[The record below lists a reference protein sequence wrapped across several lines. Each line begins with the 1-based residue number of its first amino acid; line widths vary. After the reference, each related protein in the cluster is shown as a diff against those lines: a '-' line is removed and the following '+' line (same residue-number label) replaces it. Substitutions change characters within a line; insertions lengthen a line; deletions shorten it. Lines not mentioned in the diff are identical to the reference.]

1 MIDTELLRKE
11 PEKVEKALALRGEDG
26 GILEKMVKLDEEWR
40 NEKGEA
46 DELRAERNKL
56 GPQIAEAKKKGD
68 DASELLEKG
77 EKIAK
82 KLEKIGEAEKK
93 FEEKRN
99 ALMLTIPN
107 IPHDSVPEGK
117 DESGNVEL
125 RKWGKPSKKSGDVE
139 PHYELGARTGAI
151 DFERGA
157 KLGGHRFTIMKGWA
171 AKLERTL
178 AQYML
183 KMAESAGYTEFG
195 LPYMVKEECL
205 VGTGQLPKFRT
216 DLYQTEEA
224 EIQNQLW
231 MIPTAEVP
239 LVNVH
244 RDEVLGEEK
253 LPLKYCA
260 FTQCFRREAGEYGRD
275 IKGLMRQHQF
285 GKVELVKFAKPEE
298 SYKELESLTVDA
310 EKVLQ
315 GLELPYRV
323 IELCTGDLGFGATKT
338 YDLEVW
344 IPSQDKYR
352 EISSCSNCE
361 GFQARRANI
370 KFRREGKNEFVHT
383 LNGSGVAVGRCF
395 ISLVENHQE
404 DKGIRVPKALQGYM
418 ETDWIDIK

>member
-1 MIDTELLRKE
+1 MIDKELLRKE
-11 PEKVEKALALRGEDG
+11 PEKIRKALEKRGADTG
-26 GILEKMVKLDEEWR
+26 VLDELVKMDNEWR
-40 NEKGEA
+40 KEKGEG

-56 GPQIAEAKKKGD
+56 GPQIAEAKKKGE
-68 DASELLEKG
+68 DAGELIKQG
-77 EKIAK
+77 EEIAK
-82 KLEKIGEAEKK
+82 KLGEIEVKENLFEAKK
-93 FEEKRN
+93 RKV
-99 ALMLTIPN
+99 MLTIPN
-107 IPHDSVPEGK
+107 IPHESVPEGE
-117 DESGNVEL
+117 DENGNVEL
-125 RKWGKPSKKSGDVE
+125 RKWGEPSKKSGDVE
-139 PHYELGARTGAI
+139 PHYELGVRTGAI
-151 DFERGA
+151 DFERGV
-157 KLGGHRFTIMKGWA
+157 KLGGHRFTVMKGWA
-171 AKLERTL
+171 AKLERAL

-205 VGTGQLPKFRT
+205 VGTGQLPKFGG
-216 DLYQTEEA
+216 DLYQTEE
-224 EIQNQLW
+224 EEKQDQLW
-231 MIPTAEVP
+231 LVPTAEVP
-239 LVNVH
+239 LTNLH
-244 RDEVLGEEK
+244 REEVLEEEK

-315 GLELPYRV
+315 GLELPYQV

-361 GFQARRANI
+361 TFQAMRANI

-395 ISLVENHQE
+395 IALVENHQE
-404 DKGIRVPKALQGYM
+404 DKGIKVPKALQSYM
-418 ETDWIDIK
+418 ETDWIEIK